1 MKDRFQTILNLEKI
15 SAAQL
20 AAILGI
26 QRSTLSNILGGR
38 NNPSYEVI
46 HGLLT
51 KLPNLN
57 IDWLL
62 TGEGQPYRNMLKN
75 FRGNVISKEKN
86 EEQNSSENLE
96 GGMDGIVSGNKSDLF
111 GFEKPDEDFPSDI
124 EQISEQSQMI
134 SQQPG
139 QTGHQIANQ
148 SSRQID
154 NQTINEH
161 IQSQSPL
168 NQVNNLSG
176 VQNTEAISLHEAQ
189 KREREKADMQAK
201 MKRLQQIVNE
211 KAAAAKHS
219 AQPSENQINGARSS
233 TPGQIK
239 ELKKVILLY
248 TDGSFEKYEKI

>member
-1 MKDRFQTILNLEKI
+1 MKNRFQTILNLEKI

-20 AAILGI
+20 SAILGI

-75 FRGNVISKEKN
+75 FRGDVISKEKN
-86 EEQNSSENLE
+86 EEQNSSEILGDINGENL
-96 GGMDGIVSGNKSDLF
+96 SGNKSDLF

-124 EQISEQSQMI
+124 EQISDQGQMI
-134 SQQPG
+134 
-139 QTGHQIANQ
+139 NQ
-148 SSRQID
+148 
-154 NQTINEH
+154 
-161 IQSQSPL
+161 
-168 NQVNNLSG
+168 LSG
-176 VQNTEAISLHEAQ
+176 VQNTGAISLQEVQ
-189 KREREKADMQAK
+189 KREREKAEMQAK

-211 KAAAAKHS
+211 KTAASKHS
-219 AQPSENQINGARSS
+219 AQPSENQINGATSS
-233 TPGQIK
+233 TAGQIK
-239 ELKKVILLY
+239 ELIKVILLY
-248 TDGSFEKYEKI
+248 TDGSFEEYEKI

>member
-20 AAILGI
+20 SAILGI

-75 FRGNVISKEKN
+75 FRGDVISKEQN
-86 EEQNSSENLE
+86 GEQNSSEILGDINGENL
-96 GGMDGIVSGNKSDLF
+96 SGNKSDLF

-124 EQISEQSQMI
+124 EQISDQGQMI
-134 SQQPG
+134 
-139 QTGHQIANQ
+139 NQ
-148 SSRQID
+148 
-154 NQTINEH
+154 
-161 IQSQSPL
+161 
-168 NQVNNLSG
+168 LSG
-176 VQNTEAISLHEAQ
+176 VQNTGAISLQEVQ
-189 KREREKADMQAK
+189 KREREKAEMQAK

-211 KAAAAKHS
+211 KTAASKHS
-219 AQPSENQINGARSS
+219 AQPSENQINGATSS
-233 TPGQIK
+233 TAGQIK
-239 ELKKVILLY
+239 ELIKVILLY
-248 TDGSFEKYEKI
+248 TDGSFEEYGKI

>member
-20 AAILGI
+20 SAILGI

-75 FRGNVISKEKN
+75 FRGDVISKEKN
-86 EEQNSSENLE
+86 EEQNSSEILGDINGENL
-96 GGMDGIVSGNKSDLF
+96 SGNKSDLF

-124 EQISEQSQMI
+124 EQISDQGQMI
-134 SQQPG
+134 
-139 QTGHQIANQ
+139 NQ
-148 SSRQID
+148 
-154 NQTINEH
+154 
-161 IQSQSPL
+161 
-168 NQVNNLSG
+168 LSG
-176 VQNTEAISLHEAQ
+176 VQNTGAISLQEVQ
-189 KREREKADMQAK
+189 KREREKAEMQAK

-211 KAAAAKHS
+211 KTAASKHS
-219 AQPSENQINGARSS
+219 AQPSENQINGATSS
-233 TPGQIK
+233 TAGQIK
-239 ELKKVILLY
+239 ELIKVILLY
-248 TDGSFEKYEKI
+248 TDGSFEEYEKI

>member
-1 MKDRFQTILNLEKI
+1 MKDRFQTILNLEKL

-62 TGEGQPYRNMLKN
+62 TGEGQPYRNPQKN
-75 FRGNVISKEKN
+75 FRGEKILENKEANISPET
-86 EEQNSSENLE
+86 E
-96 GGMDGIVSGNKSDLF
+96 GDFPGRNKSDLF
-111 GFEKPDEDFPSDI
+111 GFEKPDEDFPLETELTKAPSGT
-124 EQISEQSQMI
+124 EEEN
-134 SQQPG
+134 
-139 QTGHQIANQ
+139 IAAKQ
-148 SSRQID
+148 L
-154 NQTINEH
+154 E
-161 IQSQSPL
+161 
-168 NQVNNLSG
+168 
-176 VQNTEAISLHEAQ
+176 Q
-189 KREREKADMQAK
+189 KREREKAEMQEK

-211 KAAAAKHS
+211 KATAAKRAS
-219 AQPSENQINGARSS
+219 QPSDNQINGGALHAA
-233 TPGQIK
+233 GQIK

-248 TDGSFEKYEKI
+248 SDDTFEEYGKN

>member
-75 FRGNVISKEKN
+75 FRGEAISKEKN
-86 EEQNSSENLE
+86 EEQISSENLE
-96 GGMDGIVSGNKSDLF
+96 DETGENFSGNKSDLF
-111 GFEKPDEDFPSDI
+111 GFEKPDEDFPSDF
-124 EQISEQSQMI
+124 EEKSEPDHMINMKSGQS
-134 SQQPG
+134 SQTVLPS
-139 QTGHQIANQ
+139 QTTTQNANQ
-148 SSRQID
+148 LAIALHQH
-154 NQTINEH
+154 E
-161 IQSQSPL
+161 SQK
-168 NQVNNLSG
+168 
-176 VQNTEAISLHEAQ
+176 TE
-189 KREREKADMQAK
+189 KEKAEMQAK
-201 MKRLQQIVNE
+201 IKRLQQIVNE
-211 KAAAAKHS
+211 KAAAAKRLS
-219 AQPSENQINGARSS
+219 QPSENQINGTSS
-233 TPGQIK
+233 TPAGQIK

-248 TDGSFEKYEKI
+248 TDGSFEEYGKI

>member
-75 FRGNVISKEKN
+75 FRGDVISKEKN
-86 EEQNSSENLE
+86 EGQNSSENLE
-96 GGMDGIVSGNKSDLF
+96 DVKGGNFSGNKSDLF

-124 EQISEQSQMI
+124 EQLSDPSQMI

-139 QTGHQIANQ
+139 QTGHQSANQ
-148 SSRQID
+148 SSRQVG
-154 NQTINEH
+154 NQTLNEH
-161 IQSQSPL
+161 IQNQSPL

-176 VQNTEAISLHEAQ
+176 VQNSGVISLHEAQ
-189 KREREKADMQAK
+189 KSEREKAEMQAK

-219 AQPSENQINGARSS
+219 AQPSENQINDTISS
-233 TPGQIK
+233 TPRQIK

>member
-20 AAILGI
+20 SAILGI

-75 FRGNVISKEKN
+75 FRGDVISKEQN
-86 EEQNSSENLE
+86 GEQNSSEILGDINGENL
-96 GGMDGIVSGNKSDLF
+96 SGNKSDLF

-124 EQISEQSQMI
+124 EQISDQGQMI
-134 SQQPG
+134 
-139 QTGHQIANQ
+139 NQ
-148 SSRQID
+148 
-154 NQTINEH
+154 
-161 IQSQSPL
+161 
-168 NQVNNLSG
+168 LSG
-176 VQNTEAISLHEAQ
+176 VQNTGAISLQEVQ
-189 KREREKADMQAK
+189 KREREKAEMQAK
-201 MKRLQQIVNE
+201 MKSLQQIVNE
-211 KAAAAKHS
+211 KTAASKHS
-219 AQPSENQINGARSS
+219 AQPSENQINGATSS
-233 TPGQIK
+233 TAGQIK
-239 ELKKVILLY
+239 ELIKVILLY
-248 TDGSFEKYEKI
+248 TDGSFEEYEKI

>member
-20 AAILGI
+20 SAILGI

-75 FRGNVISKEKN
+75 FRGDVISKEKN
-86 EEQNSSENLE
+86 EEQNSSEILGDITGENS
-96 GGMDGIVSGNKSDLF
+96 SGNKSDLF

-124 EQISEQSQMI
+124 EQISD
-134 SQQPG
+134 PG
-139 QTGHQIANQ
+139 QVVSQLTGQAGHQSANQ
-148 SSRQID
+148 NSKPVG
-154 NQTINEH
+154 NQTLNEH
-161 IQSQSPL
+161 IQYQSSV
-168 NQVNNLSG
+168 NKVNNLSG
-176 VQNTEAISLHEAQ
+176 VQNTGAISLHEVQ
-189 KREREKADMQAK
+189 KREKEQAEMQAK

-211 KAAAAKHS
+211 KTAAAKRS
-219 AQPSENQINGARSS
+219 AQPSENQINGTISS

-239 ELKKVILLY
+239 ELIKVILLY
-248 TDGSFEKYEKI
+248 TDGSFEEYEKI

>member
-62 TGEGQPYRNMLKN
+62 TGEGQPYRNVLKN
-75 FRGNVISKEKN
+75 FRGDAISKEKT
-86 EEQNSSENLE
+86 EEQNSSENFE
-96 GGMDGIVSGNKSDLF
+96 NGAVENFSGNKSDLF

-124 EQISEQSQMI
+124 EQISEPAQMANQQS
-134 SQQPG
+134 G
-139 QTGHQIANQ
+139 QANQ
-148 SSRQID
+148 SSSHAI
-154 NQTINEH
+154 NQATNGH
-161 IQSQSPL
+161 VQ
-168 NQVNNLSG
+168 NQPTRNQDYNLSG
-176 VQNTEAISLHEAQ
+176 AQNKEAISLRETQ
-189 KREREKADMQAK
+189 KREREKAEMQAK

-211 KAAAAKHS
+211 KAAAAKRS
-219 AQPSENQINGARSS
+219 AQPSENQINGASSS
-233 TPGQIK
+233 TAGQIK

-248 TDGSFEKYEKI
+248 TDGSFEEYGKI

>member
-75 FRGNVISKEKN
+75 FRGDVISKEKN
-86 EEQNSSENLE
+86 EEQNSSEILGDINGENL
-96 GGMDGIVSGNKSDLF
+96 SGNKSDLF

-124 EQISEQSQMI
+124 EQISDQGQMI
-134 SQQPG
+134 
-139 QTGHQIANQ
+139 NQ
-148 SSRQID
+148 
-154 NQTINEH
+154 
-161 IQSQSPL
+161 
-168 NQVNNLSG
+168 LSG
-176 VQNTEAISLHEAQ
+176 VQNTGAISLQEVQ
-189 KREREKADMQAK
+189 KREREKAEMQAK

-211 KAAAAKHS
+211 KTAASKHS
-219 AQPSENQINGARSS
+219 AQPSENQINGATSS
-233 TPGQIK
+233 TAGQIK
-239 ELKKVILLY
+239 ELIKVILLY
-248 TDGSFEKYEKI
+248 TDGSFEEYEKI